1 MDYFMGDCKMTS
13 TIEMYSGFRSAR
25 VGHVTR
31 RLFWLLTV
39 LTVTLAE
46 FVPARAQ
53 TPAPTKLRLGIISA
67 LFDAGSL
74 IAIEKGYFREQG
86 LDVEVKVFPG
96 SADANQALSIGAID
110 VLASGIS
117 VAIFNARL
125 RNIDMSIVAGAG
137 DNTPSHGIISLV
149 LRKDLLE
156 SGRYK
161 GPADLKGLKLATG
174 ITAPS
179 HWLVTSLASEAHV
192 SEKDI
197 TFVGL
202 GIANTVA
209 AMNNKAADGGSVN
222 EPFATLLVEKGNGVR
237 IASIDQKYPN
247 FPAGYL
253 IYGPTLT
260 KKNVDAGN
268 RYMIGYLKAM
278 RDYRL
283 AFGPKK
289 IGMAD
294 SVAILRKY
302 NIMVTPETPSL
313 GVPDDCAPSFE
324 WVNDYLDWQ
333 VKSGNIRS
341 KPDPRSLVDDRF
353 RLFALEALKQH

>member
-1 MDYFMGDCKMTS
+1 MGDRMMS
-13 TIEMYSGFRSAR
+13 TTETYS
-25 VGHVTR
+25 R
-31 RLFWLLTV
+31 RRASWFLSLLAI
-39 LTVTLAE
+39 TLA
-46 FVPARAQ
+46 ASAAAQAQ

-74 IAIEKGYFREQG
+74 IALEKGYFREQG

-96 SADANQALSIGAID
+96 SSDANQALSIGAID
-110 VLASGIS
+110 VLSSGIS

-137 DNTPSHGIISLV
+137 DNTPGHGIISLV
-149 LRKDLLE
+149 LRKDLVE
-156 SGRYK
+156 SGLYK

-179 HWLVTSLASEAHV
+179 HWFAASLASEAQV
-192 SEKDI
+192 SDKDI
-197 TFVGL
+197 TFIGL

-209 AMNNKAADGGSVN
+209 AMNNRAADGGSVN

-268 RYMIGYLKAM
+268 RYMIAYLKAM

-283 AFGPKK
+283 AFGPEK
-289 IGMAD
+289 IGTAEIV
-294 SVAILRKY
+294 SILQKY
-302 NIMVTPETPSL
+302 NIMISPDTPSA
-313 GVPDDCAPSFE
+313 GIPDDCAPSFE

-333 VKSGNIRS
+333 LKSGNIRS

-353 RLFALEALKQH
+353 RLFALESLKQH